1 MKILFYD
8 ARDYDRDSFDAQLK
22 NYPNIKIDYIE
33 ADLSPV
39 TASLARGYDAVCAFV
54 NSDASAMALEIL
66 RVFDVKLV
74 LMRSAGFD
82 AVNVPVAKDLGMTV
96 LRVPAYSPEAIAEQA
111 IGLGLC
117 AARRSHKGYLR
128 VRENDFSLQGL
139 LGVNLH
145 LSFYCYR
152 ETGLLPVLYVK
163 EKLLFRICKIPGTYR
178 WYPRCNTS

>member
-1 MKILFYD
+1 MEGPCAQQRSRRESGSVKILFYD

-66 RVFDVKLV
+66 RGFDVKLV

-117 AARRSHKGYLR
+117 AARRIHKGYAR

-139 LGVNLH
+139 LGVQRLWH
-145 LSFYCYR
+145 
-152 ETGLLPVLYVK
+152 EG
-163 EKLLFRICKIPGTYR
+163 
-178 WYPRCNTS
+178 PRL